1 MIFDKLCGV
10 VERQL
15 PELRKYVEG
24 ARLFHFDGNP
34 HEFIPERFEEIEF
47 LRENFYLPF
56 RTVALEDNASVI
68 LIQDPEPNMRGLQ
81 PMRFYLECLP
91 FAKEGNDEAFDDE
104 RLGIIAPDTKK
115 EIRQWASTF
124 PEERFTISWGFIRIG
139 FVERSGAEM
148 ITHVEG
154 SVQET
159 MLVSKSEVFH
169 RLNYDEIMQAPGSHI
184 LRQSALVNAKVA
196 MQEVVI
202 MNQPKNFVLEIAP
215 TKTRHTARSG
225 KIVRSGDRPI
235 YMILPPKEIR
245 KRMLLPDPQT
255 QTGRA
260 VAPHERR
267 AHTRTYRNARF
278 VNMQGKQVVIPAT
291 WVGRSE
297 AVIGKKV
304 YKVLLDI

>member
-1 MIFDKLCGV
+1 MIFDKLCGL

-15 PELRKYVEG
+15 PEFRKYVEG
-24 ARLFHFDGNP
+24 ARLFHFAGTP
-34 HEFIPERFEEIEF
+34 HEFLPNRFEEIEF

-91 FAKEGNDEAFDDE
+91 LPKEGNDAAFDE
-104 RLGIIAPDTKK
+104 KRLGIMTPDTRK
-115 EIRQWASTF
+115 EVLQWASTF
-124 PEERFTISWGFIRIG
+124 PEERFNINWGFIRIALL
-139 FVERSGAEM
+139 EQPGARM
-148 ITHVEG
+148 VTRVEG

-159 MLVSKSEVFH
+159 MLVSKSEVFY
-169 RLNYDEIMQAPGSHI
+169 RLDYAQIMQTPDAHV
-184 LRQSALVNAKVA
+184 LKQSALINAKVA
-196 MQEVVI
+196 MEELVI

-215 TKTRHTARSG
+215 TNTKHTSKSG
-225 KIVRSGDRPI
+225 KIMRSGDRPI

-245 KRMLLPDPQT
+245 NRMSLPDPQM
-255 QTGRA
+255 QAGRT

-278 VNMQGKQVVIPAT
+278 VNMQGRQVVIPAT
-291 WVGRSE
+291 WVGKSE

-304 YKVLLDI
+304 YKVLLDM

>member
-15 PELRKYVEG
+15 PELRKYVDG
-24 ARLFHFDGNP
+24 ARLFHFEGNP

-68 LIQDPEPNMRGLQ
+68 IIQDPEPNMRGLQ

-91 FAKEGNDEAFDDE
+91 FSKERNEAAFDDE
-104 RLGIIAPDTKK
+104 RLGIIALDTKK
-115 EIRQWASTF
+115 EIRRWASTLAD
-124 PEERFTISWGFIRIG
+124 ERLTISWGFIRIE
-139 FVERSGAEM
+139 FVERLGADM
-148 ITHVEG
+148 ITRVEG
-154 SVQET
+154 SVLET
-159 MLVSKSEVFH
+159 MLVSKTEIFH
-169 RLNYDEIMQAPGSHI
+169 RLNHDEIRQSPGSDI
-184 LRQSALVNAKVA
+184 IKQGVLVNAKVA
-196 MQEVVI
+196 LQEVVI

-215 TKTRHTARSG
+215 AKTKHTAKSG

-235 YMILPPKEIR
+235 YMVLSPMEIR
-245 KRMLLPDPQT
+245 MRMSLPDPRT
-255 QTGRA
+255 QTGRT

-278 VNMQGKQVVIPAT
+278 VNVQGKQVVIPAT

-297 AVIGKKV
+297 AIIGKKI
-304 YKVLLDI
+304 YKVRLDI